1 MVIKIV
7 RIVNLKTS
15 QDLKKRQSKNL
26 VGFLQLEFLLKKSTQ
41 VIRRIETSNLQK
53 NLNPMS
59 KYTRQDAYPTS
70 APQELHKIESCLV
83 CASHVYET
91 PKTCPNRLSCL
102 QCPSIKSSHTW
113 IYAMAYTYSHI

>member
-53 NLNPMS
+53 NVRM
-59 KYTRQDAYPTS
+59 
-70 APQELHKIESCLV
+70 
-83 CASHVYET
+83 
-91 PKTCPNRLSCL
+91 
-102 QCPSIKSSHTW
+102 
-113 IYAMAYTYSHI
+113 TYNWNT

>member
-53 NLNPMS
+53 NV
-59 KYTRQDAYPTS
+59 R
-70 APQELHKIESCLV
+70 
-83 CASHVYET
+83 
-91 PKTCPNRLSCL
+91 
-102 QCPSIKSSHTW
+102 
-113 IYAMAYTYSHI
+113 MAYNWNT

>member
-53 NLNPMS
+53 NVRMTYNWNTWTPF
-59 KYTRQDAYPTS
+59 YT
-70 APQELHKIESCLV
+70 
-83 CASHVYET
+83 
-91 PKTCPNRLSCL
+91 
-102 QCPSIKSSHTW
+102 
-113 IYAMAYTYSHI
+113 

>member
-53 NLNPMS
+53 NV
-59 KYTRQDAYPTS
+59 R
-70 APQELHKIESCLV
+70 
-83 CASHVYET
+83 
-91 PKTCPNRLSCL
+91 
-102 QCPSIKSSHTW
+102 
-113 IYAMAYTYSHI
+113 MAYNWNTWTPFYT